1 MVTAIILIE
10 AERAR
15 IQAVGEALADFEG
28 ISEVYTVA
36 GRYDLV
42 AMVRVARNEDLAD
55 LVTGRLRDLDG
66 IESTETLI
74 SFRAWSR
81 HDLESLFSLGLEWP
95 ATTGVGPSRGGRL

>member
-10 AERAR
+10 TERAR
-15 IQAVGEALADFEG
+15 TIAVGEALADVEG

-42 AMVRVARNEDLAD
+42 AMVRVGRNEDLAD

-74 SFRAWSR
+74 SFRTWSR
-81 HDLESLFSLGLEWP
+81 HDLESLFSLGL
-95 ATTGVGPSRGGRL
+95 G

>member
-10 AERAR
+10 TERAR
-15 IQAVGEALADFEG
+15 TIAVGEALADVEG

-42 AMVRVARNEDLAD
+42 AMVRVGRNEDLAD

-66 IESTETLI
+66 IKSTETLI
-74 SFRAWSR
+74 SFRTWSR
-81 HDLESLFSLGLEWP
+81 HDLESLFSLGL
-95 ATTGVGPSRGGRL
+95 G

>member
-10 AERAR
+10 TRRAR
-15 IQAVGEALADFEG
+15 TVAVGEALADVEG

-42 AMVRVARNEDLAD
+42 AMVRVKRNEDLAD

-74 SFRAWSR
+74 SFRTWSR
-81 HDLESLFSLGLEWP
+81 HDLESLFSLGLE
-95 ATTGVGPSRGGRL
+95 

>member
-10 AERAR
+10 AERKR
-15 IQAVGEALADFEG
+15 IRAVSEALADVDG
-28 ISEVYTVA
+28 VSEVYTVA

-42 AMVRVARNEDLAD
+42 AMVRVKRNEDLAD
-55 LVTGRLRDLDG
+55 LVTERLRALDG

-81 HDLESLFSLGLEWP
+81 HDLESLFSLGL
-95 ATTGVGPSRGGRL
+95 

>member
-1 MVTAIILIE
+1 MVTAIILIK

-15 IQAVGEALADFEG
+15 LRAVGEALADVDG

-42 AMVRVARNEDLAD
+42 AMVRVRRNDDLAD
-55 LVTGRLRDLDG
+55 LVTGRLRGLDG

-74 SFRAWSR
+74 SFRTWSR
-81 HDLESLFSLGLEWP
+81 HDLESLFSLGLE
-95 ATTGVGPSRGGRL
+95 

>member
-10 AERAR
+10 TERAR
-15 IQAVGEALADFEG
+15 TIAVGEALADIEG

-42 AMVRVARNEDLAD
+42 AMVRVGRNEDLAD

-74 SFRAWSR
+74 SFRTWSR
-81 HDLESLFSLGLEWP
+81 HDLESLFSLGL
-95 ATTGVGPSRGGRL
+95 G